1 MVMEESRSSASPVRT
16 IPLTTSSTFSLF
28 GLSNASGEF
37 AFEEINSPTFKS
49 SSPDNTFLLDT
60 TSEIYIWLGKKASL
74 AERRLAIQYAQRYLY
89 RKGSSDVAVPIVTM
103 REDDES
109 PDFLKAIQA

>member
-16 IPLTTSSTFSLF
+16 IPLTTSSLF

-60 TSEIYIWLGKKASL
+60 TSEIFIWLGKKASL
-74 AERRLAIQYAQRYLY
+74 AERRLATQYLQTYLY
-89 RKGSSDVAVPIVTM
+89 RKGSSDVTVPIVTM
-103 REDDES
+103 QEADES
-109 PDFLKAIQA
+109 PEFLKAILA